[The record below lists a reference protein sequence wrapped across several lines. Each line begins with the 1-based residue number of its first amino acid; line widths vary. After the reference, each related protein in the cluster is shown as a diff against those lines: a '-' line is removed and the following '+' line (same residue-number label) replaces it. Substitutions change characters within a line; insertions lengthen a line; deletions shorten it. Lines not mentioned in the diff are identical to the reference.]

1 MQEKF
6 HEKYEFTKTQ
16 EILGQDLEEGLR
28 ILEEI
33 YKWSL
38 WMKDLEWKENPSNI
52 LVKGAEWSVPW
63 LDVCKICAKISKVVE
78 HDRNHIF

>member
-33 YKWSL
+33 CYNS
-38 WMKDLEWKENPSNI
+38 
-52 LVKGAEWSVPW
+52 
-63 LDVCKICAKISKVVE
+63 
-78 HDRNHIF
+78 

>member
-33 YKWSL
+33 YK
-38 WMKDLEWKENPSNI
+38 
-52 LVKGAEWSVPW
+52 
-63 LDVCKICAKISKVVE
+63 
-78 HDRNHIF
+78 